1 MQITSFT
8 DYAIRTLIYLAALK
22 DDELTNITQVSEVFG
37 ISRNHMVK
45 IVNKLGQ
52 KEFIHTIRG
61 KNGGIRLNRPASE
74 INIGSVIRELE
85 PLTVINCSPEF
96 CHITPACRLKS
107 YLHRAKEA
115 FLAELDRCYLDDLLD
130 DNSEL
135 LILLSKG

>member
-22 DDELTNITQVSEVFG
+22 KGELTNITQVSEVFD

-52 KEFIHTIRG
+52 KGFIETIRG
-61 KNGGIRLNRPASE
+61 KNGGIRLKQTASQ
-74 INIGSVIRELE
+74 INIGSVVRELE
-85 PLTVINCSPEF
+85 PLQVINCSPEF

-107 YLHRAKEA
+107 YLHNAKEA
-115 FLAELDRCYLDDLLD
+115 FLAELDKCHLDELLD
-130 DNSEL
+130 ENSDL
-135 LILLSKG
+135 LILLSKP